1 MTGFL
6 QSGLVSRPRSRG
18 MGDFWTD
25 VQNGDWS
32 AVAVDPF
39 VWVLGGI
46 VLFVLTRKTSRRV
59 QAASSK
65 RRKKALRA
73 LELDYNA
80 RRRRI
85 TG

>member
-1 MTGFL
+1 MTGFVEAGMGAYRGR
-6 QSGLVSRPRSRG
+6 GL
-18 MGDFWTD
+18 GDFWTD

-32 AVAVDPF
+32 AVMVDPF

-59 QAASSK
+59 QAAGAK
-65 RRKKALRA
+65 RRKKALKA
-73 LELDYNA
+73 LELDYNT
-80 RRRRI
+80 RRKRI